1 VEKKSLRATE
11 QDGAKRAAWR
21 AEVTALLASAGAGR
35 LKFIDESACH
45 LGLTR
50 AYGWAKKGQRCCFAV
65 PGNTGPRR
73 TMVGL
78 FTLSGGMAVHR
89 TQKGSLKAD
98 DFQAFVEGA
107 VVPHLLPGDIVI
119 LDNAACHRGKRV
131 RELIEAAGARLLF
144 LPPYSPDFSPIEFA
158 WRKIKAGL
166 REVGARTADVLLS
179 AIEVAMQAVT
189 ARDAEKF
196 YAHCGYPTTEQDQ

>member
-1 VEKKSLRATE
+1 
-11 QDGAKRAAWR
+11 
-21 AEVTALLASAGAGR
+21 

-50 AYGWAKKGQRCCFAV
+50 AYGWAKKGRRCCFTV

-78 FTLSGGMAVHR
+78 FTLGGGMAAHR
-89 TQKGSLKAD
+89 TQKGSLKAE
-98 DFQAFVEGA
+98 DFQSFVEDIVA
-107 VVPHLLPGDIVI
+107 PRLAAGDVVI

-144 LPPYSPDFSPIEFA
+144 LPPYSPDFSPIELA

-166 REVGARTADVLLS
+166 REAGARTADVLLS
-179 AIEVAMQAVT
+179 AIEAAMRVVT

-196 YAHCGYPTTEQDQ
+196 YTHCGYPAAGQSH